1 VRVLAR
7 AARAEAPAHAYLIT
21 GPAHV
26 GKHTLARELAA
37 ALNCQ
42 AAPEERPCH
51 ACASCRMTLRE
62 AHPDFTVVER
72 TEERRLRVEDVR
84 DARGSVDWRPYQG
97 RFKVYL
103 FPEADDWGNVD
114 ASSSALLKTIEEPP
128 PQVVIVLTATSV
140 ETMPITVVSR
150 CRSVPL
156 QPVAP
161 PALSTGLQEL
171 YGAPPETARRL
182 AALSNGRPGWAID
195 ALSTPELVARREEE
209 ISQVVALSEGPLGA
223 RLLLAGEACRGGN
236 FLESRALCLR
246 VLEDMTA
253 WWRDLLIVSS
263 TLDGAPAGRAS
274 YRTPALPD
282 HVRALGASDTS
293 DAFMSG
299 VLTHTDR
306 RDELER
312 QAARRDRAKIARGL
326 REIEVTAG
334 AVERNVTPRLA
345 LEALLLRLN

>member
-1 VRVLAR
+1 MRILAR
-7 AARAEAPAHAYLIT
+7 AARAESPAHAYLFT

-26 GKHTLARELAA
+26 GKHTLGRELAA
-37 ALNCQ
+37 ALNCL
-42 AAPEERPCH
+42 AAPDARPCH
-51 ACASCRMTLRE
+51 TCASCRMTLRE

-140 ETMPITVVSR
+140 ETMPITIVSR

-161 PALSTGLQEL
+161 LALSTGLQEL
-171 YGAPPETARRL
+171 YGAPLETARRL

-195 ALSTPELVARREEE
+195 ALTTPELIARREEE
-209 ISQVVALSEGPLGA
+209 ISQAVALSEGPLGA
-223 RLLLAGEACRGGN
+223 RLLLVGEACRGGS

-246 VLEDMTA
+246 VLEDMVS
-253 WWRDLLIVSS
+253 WWRDLLVVSS
-263 TLDGAPAGRAS
+263 ATVDRP
-274 YRTPALPD
+274 
-282 HVRALGASDTS
+282 DTS
-293 DAFMSG
+293 S
-299 VLTHTDR
+299 VLTHADR

-312 QAARRDRAKIARGL
+312 QASRRGRAKIARGL
-326 REIEVTAG
+326 REIELTAG

-345 LEALLLRLN
+345 LEALVLRLN

>member
-1 VRVLAR
+1 VRALAR

-37 ALNCQ
+37 ALNCLT
-42 AAPEERPCH
+42 APEERPCH
-51 ACASCRMTLRE
+51 RCASCRMTARE

-140 ETMPITVVSR
+140 ETMPITIVSR
-150 CRSVPL
+150 CRSIPL
-156 QPVAP
+156 QPVTP
-161 PALSTGLQEL
+161 LALSAGLQEL
-171 YGAPPETARRL
+171 CGAPPETARRL

-195 ALSTPELVARREEE
+195 ALAAPELVARREEE
-209 ISQVVALSEGPLGA
+209 INGVVALSEGPLAA
-223 RLLLAGEACRGGN
+223 RLLLAGEASRGGS

-246 VLEDMTA
+246 VLEDMAT

-263 TLDGAPAGRAS
+263 TMDGTPD
-274 YRTPALPD
+274 TPA
-282 HVRALGASDTS
+282 VFVSGA
-293 DAFMSG
+293 
-299 VLTHTDR
+299 LTHADR

-312 QAARRDRAKIARGL
+312 QAARRGRAKIARGL
-326 REIEVTAG
+326 REIDATAG

>member
-1 VRVLAR
+1 VTVQAATTSWPIIGHERAVRALAR

-21 GPAHV
+21 GPAHI

-42 AAPEERPCH
+42 AAPDARPCH

-84 DARGSVDWRPYQG
+84 DARGSADWRPYQG

-140 ETMPITVVSR
+140 ETMPITIVSR

-161 PALSTGLQEL
+161 PVLSMGLQEL

-195 ALSTPELVARREEE
+195 ALTTPELVARREEE

-223 RLLLAGEACRGGN
+223 RLLLAGEACRGGS

-246 VLEDMTA
+246 VLEDMVT

-263 TLDGAPAGRAS
+263 ATVDISGA
-274 YRTPALPD
+274 
-282 HVRALGASDTS
+282 
-293 DAFMSG
+293 SG
-299 VLTHTDR
+299 VLTHADR

-312 QAARRDRAKIARGL
+312 QASRRGRAKIARGL
-326 REIEVTAG
+326 REIEATAG
-334 AVERNVTPRLA
+334 TVERNVTPRLA
-345 LEALLLRLN
+345 LEALVLRLN